1 MSNDNNNIDQIT
13 LLLGIMERL
22 RDPETGCPWDIE
34 QTFSSIAPH
43 TIEEAYEVADAIDTG
58 DMDGFRDELGDLL
71 FQVVFYA
78 QMAKEEGIFDFD
90 DIAKTICEKMIR
102 RHPHVFGD
110 SNVEINTAHQ
120 QTENWENV
128 KEGERAGK
136 TNKPGSEGGE
146 ESALDGV
153 TRALPA
159 LLRALKLQKRA
170 ARVGFDWPDAAPVFE
185 KFDEELEEIKVEIKS
200 GDKKALE
207 SEVGDLLFTC
217 VNLARKLGVDSES
230 ALRHANQRFE
240 DRFRGIERI
249 LWDGNKK
256 VSETPLDE
264 LEELWQRVKKE
275 LQKITKKP

>member
-1 MSNDNNNIDQIT
+1 MSSNNNNVDQIT
-13 LLLGIMERL
+13 RLLGIMERL
-22 RDPETGCPWDIE
+22 RDPETGCPWDVE

-43 TIEEAYEVADAIDTG
+43 TIEEAYEVADAIDMG
-58 DMDGFRDELGDLL
+58 DMDAFKDELGDLL

-78 QMAKEEGIFDFD
+78 QMAKEENIFNFD
-90 DIAKTICEKMIR
+90 DIAKTISEKMIR

-128 KEGERAGK
+128 KESERAGK
-136 TNKPGSEGGE
+136 TNKPGSEK
-146 ESALDGV
+146 SALDGV

-200 GDKKALE
+200 GDEKALE
-207 SEVGDLLFTC
+207 NEVGDLLFTC
-217 VNLARKLGVDSES
+217 VNLARKLGVDPET
-230 ALRHANQRFE
+230 ALRHSSQRFE

-249 LWDGNKK
+249 LWDDDKSVN
-256 VSETPLDE
+256 VTPLDE

-275 LQKITKKP
+275 QNK